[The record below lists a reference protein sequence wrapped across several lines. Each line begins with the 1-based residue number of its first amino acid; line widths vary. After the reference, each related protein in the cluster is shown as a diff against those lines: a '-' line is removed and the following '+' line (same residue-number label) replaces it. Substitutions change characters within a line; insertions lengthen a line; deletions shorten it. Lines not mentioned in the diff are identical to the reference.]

1 MTELFIHH
9 LFIVDG
15 TVAFTNRFPR
25 LSPPLKHIIGVIR
38 DFPIIWL
45 LFRMV
50 FIVYISYCLN
60 VYLSNC
66 QLTFAMGMTGL
77 FIHH

>member
-50 FIVYISYCLN
+50 FIVF
-60 VYLSNC
+60 VYRMHFLIVRFNRHV
-66 QLTFAMGMTGL
+66 L
-77 FIHH
+77 

>member
-15 TVAFTNRFPR
+15 IVAFTNRFPR
-25 LSPPLKHIIGVIR
+25 LSPPVKHIIGVIW

-50 FIVYISYCLN
+50 FIVF
-60 VYLSNC
+60 VYRMHLLIFRFNRHV
-66 QLTFAMGMTGL
+66 L
-77 FIHH
+77 